1 MIAEH
6 PVQCPACFEWIEV
19 TIDLSEGSHERIE
32 DCQVCCRPMEL
43 QVRCEGGE
51 VLSVE
56 AVAA

>member
-1 MIAEH
+1 M
-6 PVQCPACFEWIEV
+6 QCPACFEWIEV